1 MRSWSIPIGRLFE
14 VEVRIHPSF
23 LLLFLFV
30 FATDFRAHKDLASAP
45 RDLAVVG
52 IILACV
58 AARECVQMLVARREG
73 MIPKAVILLPLCG
86 VTLFEEKRPE
96 EKRVDEKRL
105 EEGRSEDRA
114 KKPALG
120 SSPGMREI
128 RLALVGPLTNLV
140 LAVLAAGCA
149 LAVIDHPDLWS
160 WPFLQGA
167 NLPRSLVWAN
177 LYLAALNL
185 LPAYPL
191 DGGRILRAFFLSS
204 LDAPV
209 ATRRAVSIS
218 NAIAMVFMIAGLF
231 SDTWLT
237 MVGVI
242 VFSAAQLEERAIV
255 FQSVL
260 DNVRL
265 EEIMLTDF
273 ATLSPADTLEGALE
287 KAVHSLQD
295 DFPVVRGSDMVGV
308 VSKQRILEALRVEG
322 NGYVQAVMNKI
333 FEVSVRQES
342 LGTAFRKLNAR
353 NSSIIPVVEDERLIG
368 IVTLQNLM
376 HSMTLLAESRKLRR
390 DEAES

>member
-14 VEVRIHPSF
+14 VEVRIHPTF

-30 FATDFRAHKDLASAP
+30 FATDYRAHKDLASAP

-58 AARECVQMLVARREG
+58 AARECAQMLVARRGG

-96 EKRVDEKRL
+96 EKGGEEKQL
-105 EEGRSEDRA
+105 EEGRPEGRA
-114 KKPALG
+114 RKLALAG
-120 SSPGMREI
+120 SPGMREI
-128 RLALVGPLTNLV
+128 RLALVGPLTNLA
-140 LAVLAAGCA
+140 LAFLAAGCA
-149 LAVIDHPDLWS
+149 LAFIDRPDLWS

-191 DGGRILRAFFLSS
+191 DGGRILRAFFLRS
-204 LDAPV
+204 LNAPV

-390 DEAES
+390 DEAEL